1 MSIENVYDLN
11 RYIQMQ
17 YTNTINILFALSRL
31 YVSSCYPYLDLS
43 CSSQNILSC
52 CNVCIQC
59 FIISNRLNT
68 VKLLDYYLGLK
79 TLNLKILKRYML

>member
-31 YVSSCYPYLDLS
+31 RLQLLS
-43 CSSQNILSC
+43 LSRFIMFKSKHFILL
-52 CNVCIQC
+52 QC
-59 FIISNRLNT
+59 LYSMFYHYNRLNT